1 MIWFYNEDFFQN
13 ALKEFIRFHK
23 YLWVL
28 DEEYL
33 LYLESLFEPF
43 NLSLKQVDN
52 LYKNNRKKFSRALKR
67 VKMILKYYQY
77 CYFVTLT
84 FDNMHIDKFKYYF
97 NNFKKYKLSEFC
109 YIGNIDYGS
118 INERVHY
125 HVLIGS
131 SVVLTKDILGWKCG
145 FFDLKLCNSNSKA
158 LTNYI
163 LKLTYHSFKNSPKL
177 IYSRLNKKINKKI
190 D

>member
-1 MIWFYNEDFFQN
+1 MIWYYNEDFFQN
-13 ALKEFIRFHK
+13 ALKEFISFHK
-23 YLWVL
+23 YMWVL
-28 DEEYL
+28 DEFYI

-67 VKMILKYYQY
+67 VKLILNNYKY
-77 CYFVTLT
+77 CYFLTLT
-84 FDNMHIDKFKYYF
+84 FDNDHISD
-97 NNFKKYKLSEFC
+97 FKKYFNTFKKYNLPNYC

-125 HVLIGS
+125 HMLLGS
-131 SVVLTKDILGWKCG
+131 SISLTKDILNWKYG
-145 FFDLKLCNSNSKA
+145 FIDIKPCNKNSKA
-158 LTNYI
+158 LTSYI

-177 IYSRLNKKINKKI
+177 IYSRLNKNKG